1 MKRIGKHKRVK
12 EKKGKRRVRKLKN
25 SKGREE
31 LGENKK
37 TTRYGE
43 IVKK

>member
-1 MKRIGKHKRVK
+1 ME

-37 TTRYGE
+37 TAGYGE